1 MIHDACVIMACLHLE
16 SCILHLYI
24 LTKDEKCLLE
34 LVMVMMPIE
43 WLMGEI

>member
-1 MIHDACVIMACLHLE
+1 MMHVLLWLVY
-16 SCILHLYI
+16 ILNLVSYILYI

-43 WLMGEI
+43 WLMGES